1 MPKHILVADDS
12 VTIQRVVTITFA
24 GDEFS
29 LASAKSA
36 DEALTLAQGRRPDLV
51 IADSVMP
58 GRSGYDLCQAI
69 KAAMGNVPVLI
80 LASQGSPYDEARGR
94 AAGADGFLQKPFDTQ
109 AMIDK
114 ANDLIAKAGGAS
126 AGPSATAAPVVAAP
140 VAPVAPVV
148 ARPPAPP
155 TTPPVSPPRQPT
167 TPAPPPRTQTMMGMA
182 PMAMPPP
189 RTGAPPRTGPIPIQ
203 LPPGLSGPTPVS
215 MPPTPPARLPTAPPP
230 PGVSAP
236 PAPVIAKPAAP
247 VVLHQPA
254 VHAVPAAPPVTS
266 LPQPPQGLPRAPMLR
281 GTPVA
286 GTPARAGGPAAAPAA
301 NQQQVVPQAVR
312 AVAQAAAPM
321 VAQAAAA
328 ELRAPSKGPEY
339 EALTAL
345 SREIIEKICWE
356 VIPELAEVII
366 KEHVDRLAKK

>member
-36 DEALTLAQGRRPDLV
+36 DEALTLAQGHRPDLV

-80 LASQGSPYDEARGR
+80 LASQGAPYDEARGR
-94 AAGADGFLQKPFDTQ
+94 AAGADGFMQKPFDTQ

-126 AGPSATAAPVVAAP
+126 AGPSVTAAPVVAAP
-140 VAPVAPVV
+140 PAPVV

-155 TTPPVSPPRQPT
+155 TSPPVAPPRAPT

-230 PGVSAP
+230 PVVSAP
-236 PAPVIAKPAAP
+236 PAPVIAKQVAP

-254 VHAVPAAPPVTS
+254 VHAVPPQPVTS

-286 GTPARAGGPAAAPAA
+286 GAPARAGGPAAAPAA
-301 NQQQVVPQAVR
+301 NQQQVVPQAIR